1 MTHTKYLALL
11 AGALLAGFSAGALAG
26 EESFTIATFADPS
39 PDGDTPL
46 FTYDGE
52 SLTGSY
58 NLPGLELLTPGLPLQ
73 DDVNDASFEMAPVEV
88 LQADEP
94 LIILGP
100 GVIEFNDG
108 NDLVLR
114 IEFDG
119 ATLVSPFGFGSSEF
133 AGYNVTFSG
142 PNVPE
147 GLSAEA
153 FAFAFANPQ
162 GNLEEFTVTAAFTS
176 SAIPEPGSL
185 ALLAIGIAAGL
196 RRRF

>member
-1 MTHTKYLALL
+1 MIQRTLVLA
-11 AGALLAGFSAGALAG
+11 ALGVALGLTSTALAG

-39 PDGDTPL
+39 PDGSTPL
-46 FTYDGE
+46 FTYDGTT
-52 SLTGSY
+52 LTGAY
-58 NLPGLELLTPGLPLQ
+58 NQPGLELLTPGLPLQ
-73 DDVNDASFEMAPVEV
+73 DDVNDASFDMAPVAV
-88 LQADEP
+88 LSADEP

-100 GVIEFNDG
+100 GVINFRDG
-108 NDLVLR
+108 DDLVLR

-133 AGYNVTFSG
+133 AGYDVTFSG

-147 GLSAEA
+147 GLTAEA

-162 GNLEEFTVTAAFTS
+162 GNMEEYTVTAAFTS
-176 SAIPEPGSL
+176 SAVPEPSSL
-185 ALLAIGIAAGL
+185 ALLAIGVVAAL